1 MGVRLVLGYWT
12 PETSGSLASYLE
24 CWISLSFGGEWNRK
38 KNVFNLGGLG
48 NKGQK
53 ERDSEEEGWEI
64 KHKMTLRKT
73 KSGRDHCGMGASNKI
88 T

>member
-24 CWISLSFGGEWNRK
+24 CWISLSGGEWNRK
-38 KNVFNLGGLG
+38 KDVLNLS

-53 ERDSEEEGWEI
+53 ERDREEEGWEI
-64 KHKMTLRKT
+64 KHKMTLRKI
-73 KSGRDHCGMGASNKI
+73 KSGQDQFGMGASNKI

>member
-24 CWISLSFGGEWNRK
+24 CWISLSGGEWNRK
-38 KNVFNLGGLG
+38 KDVLNLS

-53 ERDSEEEGWEI
+53 ERDREEQGWEI
-64 KHKMTLRKT
+64 KHKMTLRKI
-73 KSGRDHCGMGASNKI
+73 KNGLDHCGMGASNKI